1 MSLDD
6 LFNSNFFL
14 TITISAV
21 LISLLYLFVS
31 NKLQEINGKM
41 QTMFDIMR
49 TLTNEVQT
57 IKSGV
62 PLPMERPEIKKQVNL
77 GGNGLNPLD
86 LFPDIMK
93 NPNLIPIDEQSNS
106 SYSGSEEEDDD
117 DEEDDEEEDEDE
129 DEGESVDDDEG
140 EEDQSMGDDKSKEE
154 KEQDIKNNNL
164 IVEDISTNNYD
175 DIKVLNIS
183 DIGTEVTNTIEDEYV
198 KDLRKKKLPELKEIL
213 KNKDPN
219 IDGSKL
225 KKEQLIEEI
234 VK

>member
-1 MSLDD
+1 MTLDD

-106 SYSGSEEEDDD
+106 SYSGSEEDDDEEEDDD
-117 DEEDDEEEDEDE
+117 DEDGDDV
-129 DEGESVDDDEG
+129 ESVDNEDEE
-140 EEDQSMGDDKSKEE
+140 EEDQSRGDDESKEE
-154 KEQDIKNNNL
+154 KEQDIKNNDL
-164 IVEDISTNNYD
+164 IVEDISSNNYD

-183 DIGTEVTNTIEDEYV
+183 DIGTEITNTIEDEYV

>member
-49 TLTNEVQT
+49 TLTNEVQM
-57 IKSGV
+57 IKNGG

-77 GGNGLNPLD
+77 GGTGLNPLD

-106 SYSGSEEEDDD
+106 SYSGSEEDDDD
-117 DEEDDEEEDEDE
+117 DEEDDDDDEEGDDGESGDDEEEEDH
-129 DEGESVDDDEG
+129 SIDDNNE
-140 EEDQSMGDDKSKEE
+140 SKEE
-154 KEQDIKNNNL
+154 KEQDINNNDL
-164 IVEDISTNNYD
+164 IVEDISSNNYD

>member
-57 IKSGV
+57 LKSGV
-62 PLPMERPEIKKQVNL
+62 PLSMERPEIKKQVNL
-77 GGNGLNPLD
+77 GGTGLNPLD

-106 SYSGSEEEDDD
+106 SYSGSEEDDNDEEDDDDD
-117 DEEDDEEEDEDE
+117 DEESDDGESGDDEEEEDH
-129 DEGESVDDDEG
+129 SIDDNNE
-140 EEDQSMGDDKSKEE
+140 SKEE
-154 KEQDIKNNNL
+154 KEQDINNNDL
-164 IVEDISTNNYD
+164 IVEDISSNNYD